1 MKIQD
6 SSVAAG
12 AQTRNSVGRAAPP
25 TGIERNLERGT
36 FNGSVARKLAERF
49 GIVTSPPTAVEL
61 YSPSKESY
69 VPPAPIDVRPSG
81 DAPREAES
89 QTGTGEPRELEPPS
103 ESENAPDPQTPL
115 GVNSATVA
123 AFTGIDRADKAA
135 LDIIA

>member
-12 AQTRNSVGRAAPP
+12 VQARSIVGRTAPP

-36 FNGSVARKLAERF
+36 FNGSVAQKLAERF

-61 YSPSKESY
+61 YSPRTESY
-69 VPPAPIDVRPSG
+69 VPPAPIDVRPQD
-81 DAPREAES
+81 DAPAD
-89 QTGTGEPRELEPPS
+89 EPRELEPPS
-103 ESENAPDPQTPL
+103 APDNALDPQTPL

-123 AFTGIDRADKAA
+123 AFTGVDRADAGA
-135 LDIIA
+135 LDVVG